1 MSSLNKVML
10 LGRLGKDPEIKHTEG
25 GKTICKFSI
34 ATDETWKGSDGE
46 KQSKT
51 TWHNIVVWGK
61 LAEICG
67 QYLSKGKLV
76 FLEGKIQVREWED
89 KEGAKRVTTE
99 ILVSNMVMCGG
110 REDGEGKPAV
120 KPGGARH
127 GDDSNED
134 EDVPF

>member
-10 LGRLGKDPEIKHTEG
+10 LGRLGKDPELKHTEG

-34 ATDETWKGSDGE
+34 ATDETWKGTDGE

-76 FLEGKIQVREWED
+76 FIEGKIQVREWED
-89 KEGAKRVTTE
+89 KEGLKRTTTE
-99 ILVSNMVMCGG
+99 ILASNMVMCGG
-110 REDGEGKPAV
+110 RDEGTNKPEPKSA
-120 KPGGARH
+120 GGGHRDDV
-127 GDDSNED
+127 DDS
-134 EDVPF
+134 DVPF